1 MDTGP
6 LTLLMN
12 FIGPIVIG
20 IALLI
25 GIFWWRGR
33 RTANTDAATR
43 QLSGRVENERRKK
56 EGD

>member
-12 FIGPIVIG
+12 FIGPILLG
-20 IALLI
+20 IALLV
-25 GIFWWRGR
+25 GILWWSRR

-43 QLSGRVENERRKK
+43 RLYDRVEGERRKK
-56 EGD
+56 EGN

>member
-12 FIGPIVIG
+12 FIGPIILG

-25 GIFWWRGR
+25 GIFWWSRR

-43 QLSGRVENERRKK
+43 QLYGRVEDERRKK

>member
-12 FIGPIVIG
+12 FIGPIILG

-25 GIFWWRGR
+25 GIFWWSRR
-33 RTANTDAATR
+33 RTTNTDAATR
-43 QLSGRVENERRKK
+43 QLYVRVEDERRKR
-56 EGD
+56 EGE

>member
-12 FIGPIVIG
+12 FIGPIILG
-20 IALLI
+20 IALLF
-25 GIFWWRGR
+25 GIFWWSRR
-33 RTANTDAATR
+33 RTANSDAATR
-43 QLSGRVENERRKK
+43 KLYDRVEDERRRK

>member
-12 FIGPIVIG
+12 FIGPISLG

-25 GIFWWRGR
+25 GIFWRSRR

-43 QLSGRVENERRKK
+43 QLYSRVEDERRKK

>member
-12 FIGPIVIG
+12 FIGPIILG

-25 GIFWWRGR
+25 GIFWWIRR
-33 RTANTDAATR
+33 RTTNTDAATR
-43 QLSGRVENERRKK
+43 QLYVRVEDERRKR
-56 EGD
+56 EGE

>member
-12 FIGPIVIG
+12 FIGPIILG
-20 IALLI
+20 IALLL
-25 GIFWWRGR
+25 GIFWWSR
-33 RTANTDAATR
+33 RPTANSDAATR
-43 QLSGRVENERRKK
+43 KLYDRVEDERRRK